1 MSRANGTQ
9 TSYEAYDSVLLK
21 VKRGVGLLA
30 SIIHVWICNQKV
42 LPTCF
47 NCPIKGISSMSP
59 QWLLCHEQL
68 ICACKSWSIT
78 LAPAPETC
86 FPRPLYWLII

>member
-1 MSRANGTQ
+1 MQ

-47 NCPIKGISSMSP
+47 NCPIEGISSMSP
-59 QWLLCHEQL
+59 QWFLCHEQL
-68 ICACKSWSIT
+68 MLCVQELEYHIGSCAGNVLFTAALLSS
-78 LAPAPETC
+78 
-86 FPRPLYWLII
+86 R